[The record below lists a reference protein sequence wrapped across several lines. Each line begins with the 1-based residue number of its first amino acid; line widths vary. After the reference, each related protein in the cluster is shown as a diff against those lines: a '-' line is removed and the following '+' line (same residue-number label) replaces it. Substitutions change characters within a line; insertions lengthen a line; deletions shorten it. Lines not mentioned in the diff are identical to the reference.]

1 MKMRGSPVLKL
12 CLCLVAVAAVAA
24 ASTPPPSLTASPGA
38 VTFEYSSGEQ
48 EPLPVFV
55 TVIASDGSSPVL
67 SVVLTPPTGT
77 AATLF
82 PQPSVDGDT
91 IQVGYNVSTLTELL
105 SQPGAYKASLAVS
118 AAGFPQLTIPLTFIV
133 GTAVSIAATPSS
145 LTFSA
150 PSVLTPQ
157 TVALSSTDGAQISFQ
172 VASDSTWLS
181 ATASVSYTP
190 SVLTVTVSAVNLT
203 AGIYEGNITV
213 TPSTGGILTIPVTLQ
228 VGTNTL
234 VASPTSLAF
243 VYTLGGTTP
252 VPQAVQLSSLIANNT
267 YAAQA
272 TSTGNW
278 LLLNGVTTVISGTL
292 NASLNVTVNPAG
304 LAAGSYQ
311 GAITAT
317 DADGS
322 TQTVTVTLLV
332 SSLSNVANPTS
343 LVFVAQAAMPAPAT
357 PAQAPA
363 PQRVSVLGT
372 PDLTYTATVTPAGG
386 WLSVSPASGAGAS
399 QLTVTANPGIL
410 APGTYTGTVQ
420 IDLNTLKQN
429 IQVTLIVSANPVL
442 TTTPG
447 DFIDNYYGG
456 DPLLAPLSLEVN
468 VSSGPGQSFA
478 VAGGVPPWLQIG
490 SQSSG
495 GQTPIAVTATLA
507 AQTLPTGTYLAQI
520 ILIPTAAG
528 GIPVVVPVLLTVE
541 NATPIV
547 ANVASLSFSG
557 AAGTG
562 PQNTTVEVTAAAPTS
577 FTASTSTA
585 SGGKWLSVSPASGNA
600 SVANTPL
607 TVTADATN
615 LAKGT
620 YQGTVTLTTAVGVET
635 QIPVTFTVTAPSGP
649 VTISPSTL
657 AFAYTLGGALP
668 AAQTLQIT
676 GTQSFTAGA
685 STSGGGTWLAVT
697 PTSGTGNTALSVSV
711 NPADLSPGAYNGAIT
726 VTPTGGLAQTVA
738 VTLTVSVAGSLTLT
752 SSPPVFTY
760 TVGDAVPA
768 AQTLSVVSTG
778 QAVTFTVAAT
788 SSGWLSVT
796 PTSATTPA
804 NLSVS
809 VNPANLGPGSYTG
822 SVALSADGGTLQLNV
837 TVSLM
842 VVAPFPVI
850 VGVVNAASYQTGG
863 ISPGEIVT
871 VFGTSLGPVTGV
883 TAAISHGY
891 IETTLANVQL
901 TFNGYPAPI
910 LYVGAGQ
917 INAIAPYELAG
928 ASDVSVEATFGSA
941 RSNEVTLPVVA
952 AAPGV
957 FSDNAT
963 GQGGGAIL
971 DVNYN
976 LVTASNPVSG
986 GAVIQIFATGQG
998 QTKPGGV
1005 DGLIEP
1011 LTLPLP
1017 APLLTPGVT
1026 IGGVTATIQYAGAA
1040 PGLVAGALQINAYV
1054 PDGLPSGPAPLVV
1067 SFGGVDYSQAGI
1079 TVAIK

>member
-1 MKMRGSPVLKL
+1 MRGFPVLKL

-24 ASTPPPSLTASPGA
+24 ASTTPPSLSASPGA
-38 VTFEYSSGEQ
+38 VTFQYSPGEQ
-48 EPLPVFV
+48 QPLPVFV
-55 TVIASDGSSPVL
+55 TVIASDGSSPAI
-67 SVVLTPPTGT
+67 SVVLTQPTG
-77 AATLF
+77 AAAALF
-82 PQPSVDGDT
+82 PEPSVDGET
-91 IQVGYNVSTLTELL
+91 IQVGYNVNTLLALL
-105 SQPGAYKASLAVS
+105 NQPGAYRASLTVT
-118 AAGFPQLTIPLTFIV
+118 AAGFPTPLTIPLTFVV
-133 GTAVSIAATPSS
+133 GTAVSIGATPSS
-145 LTFSA
+145 LSFSA

-157 TVALSSTDGAQISFQ
+157 TVALSSNDGAQISFQ

-181 ATASVSYTP
+181 VTASVSYTP
-190 SVLTVTVSAVNLT
+190 SVLTITVNAVNLT
-203 AGIYEGNITV
+203 TGIYQGNITV
-213 TPSTGGILTIPVTLQ
+213 TPSTGGTLTIPVTLQ
-228 VGTNTL
+228 IGTNTL

-243 VYTLGGTTP
+243 VYTLGGTAPAPET
-252 VPQAVQLSSLIANNT
+252 VELSSLVPNDT

-272 TSTGNW
+272 TSSGNW

-292 NASLNVTVNPAG
+292 NASLIVTVNPAG

-317 DADGS
+317 DADGG
-322 TQTVTVTLLV
+322 TQTVTVALLV
-332 SSLSNVANPTS
+332 SNISTVANPTS
-343 LVFVAQAAMPAPAT
+343 LVFVAQAGIPALPAS
-357 PAQAPA
+357 QL
-363 PQRVSVLGT
+363 VLVNG
-372 PDLTYTATVTPAGG
+372 PPSSTYTATVTPTGG
-386 WLSVSPASGAGAS
+386 WLSISAANGSTPA
-399 QLTVTANPGIL
+399 QLTVSANPGAL
-410 APGTYTGTVQ
+410 AAGTYTGTVQ
-420 IDLNTLKQN
+420 IDFDTHIQN
-429 IQVTLIVSANPVL
+429 IQVTFIVSANPVL
-442 TTTPG
+442 TTSPG
-447 DFIDNYYGG
+447 SFIDNYYGG
-456 DPLLAPLSLEVN
+456 DPLLAPLTLEVN
-468 VSSGPGQSFA
+468 VSSGAPQPFTIAS
-478 VAGGVPPWLQIG
+478 GVPAWLQV
-490 SQSSG
+490 SSG
-495 GQTPIAVTATLA
+495 NLPLETLTTLKATLA
-507 AQTLPTGTYLAQI
+507 VNTLSTGTYLAQI

-528 GIPVVVPVLLTVE
+528 GVPVVVPVLLTVE

-547 ANVASLSFSG
+547 ANVASLSFTG
-557 AAGTG
+557 GAGTG
-562 PQNTTVEVTAAAPTS
+562 PQNTTVQVTAASPTS
-577 FTASTSTA
+577 FTASTSTV
-585 SGGKWLSVSPASGNA
+585 SGGSWLSVSPASGNA
-600 SVANTPL
+600 SVANTPI

-620 YQGTVTLTTAVGVET
+620 YQGAVTLTTAVGVET

-649 VTISPSTL
+649 VTITPSTL

-668 AAQTLQIT
+668 AAQSLQIT

-697 PTSGTGNTALSVSV
+697 PASGTGNAALSVSV
-711 NPADLSPGAYNGAIT
+711 NPANLSAGAYNGTIT

-738 VTLTVSVAGSLTLT
+738 VTLTVAVAGSLTLT

-760 TVGDAVPA
+760 TVGEAVPA

-778 QAVTFTVAAT
+778 QAVTFTVTAA

-837 TVSLM
+837 TVSLT

-871 VFGTSLGPVTGV
+871 VFGTSLGPATGV
-883 TAAISHGY
+883 LAAIDSHGY
-891 IETTLANVQL
+891 IETTLANVKL

-928 ASDVSVEATFGSA
+928 ASDVSVEATFGNA
-941 RSNEVTLPVVA
+941 RSNEVTYPVVA
-952 AAPGV
+952 SAPGV

-971 DVNYN
+971 DVHYN
-976 LVTASNPVSG
+976 LVSASNPVSG

-1017 APLLTPGVT
+1017 APLLSPGVT

-1040 PGLVAGALQINAYV
+1040 PGLVAGALQINAYI
-1054 PDGLPSGPAPLVV
+1054 PDGLPSGPAALVV
-1067 SFGGVDYSQAGI
+1067 SFGGVDYSQPGI
-1079 TVAIK
+1079 TVAIQ

>member
-1 MKMRGSPVLKL
+1 MKMRGSLVLKL

-24 ASTPPPSLTASPGA
+24 ATTPLSLSASPGA
-38 VTFEYSSGEQ
+38 VTFQYSSGEQ
-48 EPLPVFV
+48 QPLPVFV
-55 TVIASDGSSPVL
+55 TVIASDGSSPAL
-67 SVVLTPPTGT
+67 SVTLTPPTGT

-91 IQVGYNVSTLTELL
+91 IQVGYDVNTLLALL
-105 SQPGAYKASLAVS
+105 NQPGAYKASLTVT
-118 AAGFPQLTIPLTFIV
+118 AAGFPSPLTIPLTFVV

-157 TVALSSTDGAQISFQ
+157 TVGLSSTDGAQISFQ
-172 VASDSTWLS
+172 VASDSTWLIV
-181 ATASVSYTP
+181 AASVSYTP
-190 SVLTVTVSAVNLT
+190 SILTVTVNAVNLT
-203 AGIYEGNITV
+203 AGIYQGNIMV
-213 TPSTGGILTIPVTLQ
+213 TPSTGGTLTIPVTLQ
-228 VGTNTL
+228 IGTNTL
-234 VASPTSLAF
+234 AASPTSLAF
-243 VYTLGGTTP
+243 VYTLGGTAPAPET
-252 VPQAVQLSSLIANNT
+252 VQLSSLVANDT

-272 TSTGNW
+272 TSSGNW

-292 NASLNVTVNPAG
+292 NASVIVTVNPAG

-317 DADGS
+317 DADGG

-332 SSLSNVANPTS
+332 SNISNVANPTS
-343 LVFVAQAAMPAPAT
+343 LVFVAQAAMPAPA
-357 PAQAPA
+357 
-363 PQRVSVLGT
+363 PQLVLVNG
-372 PDLTYTATVTPAGG
+372 PPSSTYTATVTPIGG
-386 WLSVSPASGAGAS
+386 WLSISSTGGSTPA
-399 QLTVTANPGIL
+399 QLTVTANPKAL
-410 APGTYTGTVQ
+410 AAGTYTGTVQ
-420 IDLNTLKQN
+420 IDFDTHIQN
-429 IQVTLIVSANPVL
+429 IQVTLTVSANPVL

-447 DFIDNYYGG
+447 AFIDNYYGG
-456 DPLLAPLSLEVN
+456 DPPLAPLTLEVN
-468 VSSGPGQSFA
+468 VSSGAPQPFTIAS
-478 VAGGVPPWLQIG
+478 GVPAWLQV
-490 SQSSG
+490 SSG
-495 GQTPIAVTATLA
+495 NLPLETLTTLKATLA
-507 AQTLPTGTYLAQI
+507 VNTLSTGTYLAQI

-528 GIPVVVPVLLTVE
+528 GVPVVVPVLLTVE
-541 NATPIV
+541 NATPVV

-562 PQNTTVEVTAAAPTS
+562 PQNTTIEVTAASPTS
-577 FTASTSTA
+577 FTASTSTV
-585 SGGKWLSVSPASGNA
+585 SGGSWLSVSPASGNA

-635 QIPVTFTVTAPSGP
+635 KIPVTFTVTAPSGP
-649 VTISPSTL
+649 VTINPSTL

-668 AAQTLQIT
+668 AAQSLQIT

-697 PTSGTGNTALSVSV
+697 PASGTGNAALSVSV
-711 NPADLSPGAYNGAIT
+711 NPASLSPGAYNGTIT

-738 VTLTVSVAGSLTLT
+738 VTLTVAVAGSLTLT

-760 TVGDAVPA
+760 TAGDAVPA

-778 QAVTFTVAAT
+778 QAVTFTATAA

-796 PTSATTPA
+796 PSSATTPA

-837 TVSLM
+837 TVSLT

-871 VFGTSLGPVTGV
+871 VFGTSLGPATGV
-883 TAAISHGY
+883 LAAIDSHGY
-891 IETTLANVQL
+891 IETTLANVKL

-941 RSNEVTLPVVA
+941 RSNEVTYPVVA
-952 AAPGV
+952 SAPGV

-971 DVNYN
+971 DVHYN
-976 LVTASNPVSG
+976 LVSASNPVSG

-998 QTKPGGV
+998 ATSPTGV

-1017 APLLTPGVT
+1017 APLLSPGVT

-1040 PGLVAGALQINAYV
+1040 PGLVAGALQVNAYI
-1054 PDGLPSGPAPLVV
+1054 PDGLPSGPAALVV

>member
-1 MKMRGSPVLKL
+1 MKMRGSLVLKL

-24 ASTPPPSLTASPGA
+24 ATTTPPSLSASPGA
-38 VTFEYSSGEQ
+38 VTFQYSPGEQ
-48 EPLPVFV
+48 QPLPVFV
-55 TVIASDGSSPVL
+55 TVIASDGSSPAL

-82 PQPSVDGDT
+82 PQPSVGGDT
-91 IQVGYNVSTLTELL
+91 IQVGYDVNTLLALL
-105 SQPGAYKASLAVS
+105 SQPGTYKASLAVN
-118 AAGFPQLTIPLTFIV
+118 AAGFPQLTIPLTFVV
-133 GTAVSIAATPSS
+133 GSAVSIGATPSS

-150 PSVLTPQ
+150 PSVLKAQ
-157 TVALSSTDGAQISFQ
+157 TVALSSNDGAQISFQ

-181 ATASVSYTP
+181 VTASVSYTP
-190 SVLTVTVSAVNLT
+190 SVLTVTVNAVNLT
-203 AGIYEGNITV
+203 TGIYQGNITV
-213 TPSTGGILTIPVTLQ
+213 TPSTGGTLTIPVTLQ
-228 VGTNTL
+228 IGTNTL

-252 VPQAVQLSSLIANNT
+252 APETVQLSSPVANDT

-292 NASLNVTVNPAG
+292 NASVNVTVNPAG

-317 DADGS
+317 DADGG

-332 SSLSNVANPTS
+332 GNISNVANPTS
-343 LVFVAQAAMPAPAT
+343 LVFVAQAAMPAP
-357 PAQAPA
+357 PA
-363 PQRVSVLGT
+363 PQTVLVNG
-372 PDLTYTATVTPAGG
+372 PPSSTYTATVTPTGG
-386 WLSVSPASGAGAS
+386 WLSISSTGGSTPA
-399 QLTVTANPGIL
+399 QLTVTANPGAL
-410 APGTYTGTVQ
+410 AAGTYTGTVQ
-420 IDLNTLKQN
+420 VDFDTHIQD
-429 IQVTLIVSANPVL
+429 IQVTLVVSANPVL
-442 TTTPG
+442 TTIPG
-447 DFIDNYYGG
+447 GFIVNYYGG
-456 DPLLAPLSLEVN
+456 DPLPAPLSLEVN
-468 VSSGPGQSFA
+468 VSSGAPQPFTIAS
-478 VAGGVPPWLQIG
+478 GVPAWLQV
-490 SQSSG
+490 SSG
-495 GQTPIAVTATLA
+495 NLPLETLTTLKATLA
-507 AQTLPTGTYLAQI
+507 VNTLSTGTYLAQI

-528 GIPVVVPVLLTVE
+528 GVPVVVPVLLTVE

-562 PQNTTVEVTAAAPTS
+562 PQNTTVEVTAASPTS
-577 FTASTSTA
+577 FTASTSTV
-585 SGGKWLSVSPASGNA
+585 SGGSWLSVSPTSGNA

-620 YQGTVTLTTAVGVET
+620 YQGTVTLTTGVGVET

-649 VTISPSTL
+649 VTISPTTL

-668 AAQTLQIT
+668 AAQSLQIT
-676 GTQSFTAGA
+676 GTQSFTAAA

-697 PTSGTGNTALSVSV
+697 PASGTGNAALSVSV
-711 NPADLSPGAYNGAIT
+711 NPANLSPGAYNGTIT

-738 VTLTVSVAGSLTLT
+738 VTLTVSVVGSLTLT
-752 SSPPVFTY
+752 SNPPVFTY

-768 AQTLSVVSTG
+768 PQTISVVSTG
-778 QAVTFTVAAT
+778 QAVTFTVVAT

-809 VNPANLGPGSYTG
+809 VNPANLGPGPYTG
-822 SVALSADGGTLQLNV
+822 SVALSAGGGTLQLNV
-837 TVSLM
+837 TVTLT
-842 VVAPFPVI
+842 VTAPFPVI

-871 VFGTSLGPVTGV
+871 VFGTSLGPSTGV
-883 TAAISHGY
+883 LAAIDSHGY
-891 IETTLANVQL
+891 IETSLANVKL

-910 LYVGAGQ
+910 LYASAGQ

-928 ASDVSVEATFGSA
+928 ASNVSVEATFGSA
-941 RSNEVTLPVVA
+941 RSNVMTVPVVLS
-952 AAPGV
+952 APGV

-971 DVNYN
+971 DVHYN
-976 LVTASNPVSG
+976 LVSASNPVSG

-998 QTKPGGV
+998 QTRPGGV

-1017 APLLTPGVT
+1017 APLLSPGVT

-1040 PGLVAGALQINAYV
+1040 PGLVAGALQINAYI
-1054 PDGLPSGPAPLVV
+1054 PDGLPSGPAALVV
-1067 SFGGVDYSQAGI
+1067 SFGGVDYSQPGI
-1079 TVAIK
+1079 TVAIQ